1 MLRKT
6 KMIGSF
12 TMLHALHAGTV
23 DTAGCC
29 APSSGTSALLRM
41 AKVLQQR
48 CVPSNTVQQS
58 FTPHGFRTSE
68 VNATQPVDQ
77 SATCKGSP
85 LSSSYLQSATDG
97 ESPLPTF
104 DLSLMPGPEA
114 DRTSDRVQRLCR
126 AVANCLRETGCLVV
140 KDPRVK
146 EEDNKAFLDM
156 MERYF
161 AQSTAAKLKD
171 TRPELHFQVSST
183 HLLHLHLAVKS
194 GICCPD

>member
-1 MLRKT
+1 M
-6 KMIGSF
+6 GSF
-12 TMLHALHAGTV
+12 SMLHALHAGTS
-23 DTAGCC
+23 DAAGCC

-77 SATCKGSP
+77 TATCNGSP
-85 LSSSYLQSATDG
+85 ISSSYLQSATDG

-104 DLSLMPGPEA
+104 DLSLMLGPQA
-114 DRTSDRVQRLCR
+114 DRSSDRVQQLCR

-140 KDPRVK
+140 RDPRVK
-146 EEDNKAFLDM
+146 AEDNKAFLDM

-183 HLLHLHLAVKS
+183 PLLHLAVKS
-194 GICCPD
+194 GICWPG